1 MTMGVWLLRRI
12 LQALLVVLAMSLIV
26 FIGMHM
32 IGSPVDVLLAQEST
46 QADRE
51 RLIRDLGLDQPVWIQ
66 YFSFLGN
73 ALQGELGRSFVYN
86 TPAITLILQRLP
98 ATLELAFA
106 ALLIAVFIGVPLG
119 LFAGLKPR
127 HPLARLVTTG
137 SILGF
142 SLPTF
147 WVGLLL
153 IMAFS
158 VQLGMLPASGRG
170 RTVHVLGG
178 DWSFL
183 TLDGLRHMVLPAI
196 NLALFKLSMVIRL
209 TRAGVREVL
218 AQDYVKF
225 ARAKGL
231 SPLRIVTIHI
241 LRNSMIPLVTV
252 LGLEFGSTIAFAVVT
267 ESIFAWPGTGKLILD
282 SLNALDRPV
291 VVAYL
296 LVVVTLFV
304 TINLV
309 VDILYRVLDP
319 RVRIGGLGQ

>member
-1 MTMGVWLLRRI
+1 MTMGIWLLRRI
-12 LQALLVVLAMSLIV
+12 LQALLVVLAMSVIV
-26 FIGMHM
+26 FVGMHM
-32 IGSPVDVLLAQEST
+32 IGNPADVLLTQDST

-51 RLIRDLGLDQPVWIQ
+51 QLIRSMGLDQPIWVQ

-73 ALQGELGRSFVYN
+73 ALQGEMGRSFVYN

-106 ALLIAVFIGVPLG
+106 ALLIAIVVGVPLG

-127 HPLARLVTTG
+127 HPLARVITTG

-142 SLPTF
+142 SLPSF

-153 IMAFS
+153 IMVFS
-158 VQLGMLPASGRG
+158 VQLGLLPASGRG
-170 RTVHVLGG
+170 QTVRVLGAE
-178 DWSFL
+178 WSFL
-183 TLDGLRHMVLPAI
+183 TTDGLRHMILPAI
-196 NLALFKLSMVIRL
+196 NLALFKVSMVIRL
-209 TRAGVREVL
+209 TRAGVREVM
-218 AQDYVKF
+218 AQDYVRF

-231 SPLRIVTIHI
+231 PPLRIVTMHI

-296 LVVVTLFV
+296 LVVATLFV
-304 TINLV
+304 TINLI

-319 RVRIGGLGQ
+319 RVRIGGLDR